1 MSTEFD
7 PQGRYDV
14 EHADSK
20 CGTII
25 KGKFEWMDGET
36 VGYIED
42 DKLVSAG
49 EVLGQLNGMTLVR
62 NDPPGDGE
70 TRFELIEQEQE
81 QE

>member
-25 KGKFEWMDGET
+25 KGKFEWMNGET
-36 VGYIED
+36 VGYIEG

-49 EVLGQLNGMTLVR
+49 EALGQLNGLMLVR
-62 NDPPGDGE
+62 SDDG

-81 QE
+81 